1 MGAGEVPLSLV
12 TGGAGFIG
20 SHIVEALLARGHRV
34 RVLDDFSSGH
44 RENLEGLLDSVEL
57 VEGDVRDGEAVARA
71 LVSCQYV
78 FHQAAVPSVVRSVE
92 DPLRSNA
99 VAVDGTLNV
108 LQAART
114 VKPLRVVYASSSS
127 VYGDTPT
134 LPKVESMPTQ
144 PLSPYA
150 VAKLT
155 AEYYCCVYARVFGVP
170 AVALRYFNVFG
181 PRQDPASP
189 YTGVISIFVRELLQ
203 GRSPTIDGDGGQTRD
218 FTYVSD
224 VVAANLLAAES
235 EAAVGQ
241 AVNVARGEQ
250 ISIEELFRTLRELIG
265 TALEVRHG
273 PQRAGDVRHSR
284 ADITRAR
291 ELLGYEPRVG
301 LRQGL
306 QRTVEWMREHLPT
319 ETSGS

>member
-1 MGAGEVPLSLV
+1 MSAGQVPLSLV

-44 RENLEGLLDSVEL
+44 RENLEGLLGSIEL
-57 VEGDVRDGEAVARA
+57 VEGDVRDGQVVSRA
-71 LVSCQYV
+71 LAGCQYV

-108 LQAART
+108 LQAARA

-134 LPKVESMPTQ
+134 LPKVESMTPQ

-155 AEYYCCVYARVFGVP
+155 AEYYCRVYSTVFDVP
-170 AVALRYFNVFG
+170 TVALRYFNVFG

-265 TALEVRHG
+265 AEVEVRHG

-319 ETSGS
+319 EGSGS